1 MRYTECIKEGIQYL
15 PSKDINIAKSY
26 YNNRDFHSL
35 YELVDSAIVKVEKY
49 RKNNPEGTKYNDIDL
64 DNLGELKSTLID
76 YIAMID
82 DIDEELSHEKW
93 EEYDQ
98 IEEYDEE
105 FE

>member
-15 PSKDINIAKSY
+15 PSKDITIAKSY
-26 YNNRDFHSL
+26 YDSRDFHSL

-64 DNLGELKSTLID
+64 DNLGELKSTLLD